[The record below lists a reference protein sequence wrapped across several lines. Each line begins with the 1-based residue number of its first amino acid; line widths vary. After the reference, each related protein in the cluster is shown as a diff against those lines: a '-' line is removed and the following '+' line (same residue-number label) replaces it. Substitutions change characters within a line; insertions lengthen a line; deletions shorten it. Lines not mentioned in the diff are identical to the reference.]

1 MRQKKLFLE
10 RKKISRFLSLIA
22 AVLVIGISGCST
34 PATDPK
40 DTESAANAAAG
51 LPAYTGDA
59 YVVINNNI
67 PFFTEEEMSETS
79 YESYGALD
87 SL

>member
-22 AVLVIGISGCST
+22 AVLVIGVSGCST

-40 DTESAANAAAG
+40 DTESAANAATDPKG
-51 LPAYTGDA
+51 
-59 YVVINNNI
+59 
-67 PFFTEEEMSETS
+67 TES
-79 YESYGALD
+79 AAK
-87 SL
+87 